1 MWLEVLSGE
10 DAGRVVEVT
19 GTAERPFVLG
29 RVQGSDLVI
38 RDARASRRHVALTPA
53 PEGGVRLEDLGSAN
67 GTLLDGAPVRETTL
81 RGGETLEVGG
91 VRIAVLDAP
100 PPATGTAE
108 PGGGAQDAAEAAP
121 LETAGLRSEPSLS
134 ALRRLGARNTGRSR
148 GAPVLL
154 AAAGVAVGAGLVLL
168 ISGVGG
174 RTAEERAPEV
184 VRAVAPATVMVL
196 ARRDGAP
203 SGRGSGWLLDSGLV
217 VTAAHVVNQGAGFSA
232 GTGSQLRRASVVA
245 AAPCEDLALLQAPG
259 WQGRARLS
267 LGDAGDVEQGETVF
281 AFGFPAGSS
290 PGEDA
295 SSTRGVV
302 SAASTFFRDPA
313 PDVPFYPEAIRTDTA
328 LDPGFSGG
336 PLVDLDRN
344 VIGVNAAARATGD
357 DGRPLQGA
365 NYAIAADRARRV
377 LDDLRRGRSRA
388 WIGANFGYPT
398 REELAA
404 QHLPEGLFL
413 LGAVAGSPAALA
425 GLGGKG
431 ELLTAVDGHAVGRT
445 LSGWCAATRGIA
457 SGQRARLTVRDA
469 DGRLRTVSLRFG

>member
-1 MWLEVLSGE
+1 VWLEVLSGE

-19 GTAERPFVLG
+19 GGGQRPFVLG

-38 RDARASRRHVALTPA
+38 RDARASRRHVALTPG
-53 PEGGVRLEDLGSAN
+53 PDGVQLEDLGSAN
-67 GTLLDGAPVRETTL
+67 GTLLDGTPVREATL
-81 RGGETLEVGG
+81 RGGETLEIGG
-91 VRIAVLDAP
+91 VRIAVLRAP
-100 PPATGTAE
+100 PPETGTATPAE
-108 PGGGAQDAAEAAP
+108 PADDAASRAP
-121 LETAGLRSEPSLS
+121 L
-134 ALRRLGARNTGRSR
+134 GRIRTWHPGSR
-148 GAPVLL
+148 AAPVLI
-154 AAAGVAVGAGLVLL
+154 AAAGVAAGAALVLL
-168 ISGVGG
+168 VTSLGG
-174 RTAEERAPEV
+174 GGEDERAPDV
-184 VRAVAPATVMVL
+184 VKAVAPATAMVL

-203 SGRGSGWLLDSGLV
+203 SGRGSGWVLEPGLV
-217 VTAAHVVNQGAGFSA
+217 VTAAHVINQGASFFA
-232 GTGSQLRRASVVA
+232 GSGSQLRRASVLA
-245 AAPCEDLALLQAPG
+245 AAPCEDLAVLQAPG

-267 LGDAGDVEQGETVF
+267 LGDAGDVEQGETVL

-302 SAASTFFRDPA
+302 SAADTFFRDPA

-344 VIGVNAAARATGD
+344 VIGVNAAARSTGD

-377 LDDLRRGRSRA
+377 LDDLVRGRSRA
-388 WIGANFGYPT
+388 WIGADFGYPT
-398 REELAA
+398 PEELAA
-404 QHLPEGLFL
+404 RQLPEGLFL

-431 ELLTAVDGHAVGRT
+431 ELLEAVDGHPVGRT
-445 LSGWCAATRGIA
+445 LSGWCAATRGIR
-457 SGQRARLTVRDA
+457 SGQRARLTVREP
-469 DGRLRTVSLRFG
+469 DGRVRVVSLRFG